1 MKRGNE
7 EDEEEAKLEDQ
18 EEKDWTI
25 EVIKVLKK
33 SPIKKN
39 DNIKI

>member
-25 EVIKVLKK
+25 EVIKV
-33 SPIKKN
+33 
-39 DNIKI
+39 